1 MTTMAQATTQ
11 HHDHKGWPALLEL
24 ATREVFQIMLGAEL
38 ALAAPPEVLPPG
50 ECSAM
55 VGFAGQLC
63 GVLSIHCTARTANQ
77 VAASMLGI
85 PLDQVN
91 EQAWDALGEVCN
103 MVAGNFKNKL
113 THLSANCMLSV
124 PTVIAGGDYRVRS
137 LAGGE
142 SMQVSFLFE
151 GELIRIE
158 LEIQS

>member
-1 MTTMAQATTQ
+1 MTTIAPSMTQ
-11 HHDHKGWPALLEL
+11 HHDHKEWPALLEL
-24 ATREVFQIMLGAEL
+24 ATREVFHIMLGAEL
-38 ALAAPPEVLPPG
+38 ALEARPEVLPPG

-63 GVLSIHCTARTANQ
+63 GVLTIHCTARTANR

-85 PLDQVN
+85 PLAQVN

-124 PTVIAGGDYRVRS
+124 PTVIAGGDYRMCSR
-137 LAGGE
+137 AGAE
-142 SMQVSFLFE
+142 NMQVTFRFE
-151 GELIRIE
+151 GDLIRIE